1 MKYTTID
8 VDKIELKDDRFRIS
22 YFLPHQGLIESIKTA
37 GLINPPVLSYREKI
51 PVIIS
56 GWRRVFA
63 CRKLSFK
70 SIPVFISEE
79 TDDLEAF
86 KLTVYENLSIRKYSI
101 VEKAE
106 IVKKIKGF
114 GAGEEE
120 IVRKYLPLLDIP
132 PLLKYLHPYLKIA
145 EFELELKKLI
155 HSRNTDFNVLKLMI
169 EFSPPE
175 RMLLMP
181 YILPLGKNKQRA
193 LVTTIYELSRKE
205 EMSVADILSLPD
217 VGKIS
222 EDEKLSSLQKA
233 ERLCSLLEAKR
244 NPVLNSWNN
253 AFDKVLKGLNISS
266 GIVVTPSAFYEKE
279 DISLN
284 FSFKNRKEFINKLS
298 ELQKIADK
306 NGFSGLFK
314 NPSDD

>member
-8 VDKIELKDDRFRIS
+8 LHKIELKDERFRIS
-22 YFLPHQGLIESIKTA
+22 YFVSHQDLIESIRTA
-37 GLINPPVLSYREKI
+37 SLINPPVLSFRRER
-51 PVIIS
+51 PVIVS
-56 GWRRVFA
+56 GWRRVLA
-63 CRKLSFK
+63 CKKLSFK
-70 SIPVFISEE
+70 SIPVFISGEM
-79 TDDLEAF
+79 DDLKAF
-86 KLTVYENLSIRKYSI
+86 ELTVYENLSIRKYSI

-106 IVKKIKGF
+106 VLKKIKGF
-114 GAGEEE
+114 GAVEKE

-132 PLLKYLHPYLKIA
+132 PLIKYLDPYLKIA

-155 HSRNTDFNVLKLMI
+155 HSRNTDFNVLKLLA

-175 RMLLMP
+175 RTLLLP
-181 YILPLGKNKQRA
+181 YILPLGKNKQRT

-222 EDEKLSSLQKA
+222 EDEKLSPLQKA
-233 ERLCSLLEAKR
+233 ERLCFLLEAKR

-253 AFDKVLKGLNISS
+253 AFDKVLKELNISS
-266 GIVVTPSAFYEKE
+266 GIVVTPSAFFEKE

-284 FSFKNRKEFINKLS
+284 FSFKNREEFLNKLS
-298 ELQKIADK
+298 KLRKIADRK
-306 NGFSGLFK
+306 AFSGLFK

>member
-8 VDKIELKDDRFRIS
+8 LHKIELKDDRFRIS
-22 YFLPHQGLIESIKTA
+22 YFVSHQDLIESIRTA
-37 GLINPPVLSYREKI
+37 GLINPPVLSFRRER
-51 PVIIS
+51 PVIVS
-56 GWRRVFA
+56 GWRRVLA
-63 CRKLSFK
+63 CKKLSFK

-79 TDDLEAF
+79 MDDLEAF
-86 KLTVYENLSIRKYSI
+86 ELTVYENLSIRKYSI

-106 IVKKIKGF
+106 VLKKIKGF
-114 GAGEEE
+114 GAGEKE

-132 PLLKYLHPYLKIA
+132 PLLKYLDPYLKIA

-155 HSRNTDFNVLKLMI
+155 HSRNTDFNVLKLLA

-175 RMLLMP
+175 RTLLLP
-181 YILPLGKNKQRA
+181 YILPLGKNKQRT

-222 EDEKLSSLQKA
+222 EDEKLSPLQKA
-233 ERLCSLLEAKR
+233 ERLCFLLEAKR
-244 NPVLNSWNN
+244 YPVLNSWNN
-253 AFDKVLKGLNISS
+253 AFDKVLKELNISS
-266 GIVVTPSAFYEKE
+266 GIVVTPSAFFEKE

-284 FSFKNRKEFINKLS
+284 FRFKNREEFLNKLS
-298 ELQKIADK
+298 KLRKIADSK
-306 NGFSGLFK
+306 SFSGLFK

>member
-22 YFLPHQGLIESIKTA
+22 YFLPHQGLIEPIKTA

-106 IVKKIKGF
+106 IVKKIKG
-114 GAGEEE
+114 
-120 IVRKYLPLLDIP
+120 
-132 PLLKYLHPYLKIA
+132 
-145 EFELELKKLI
+145 
-155 HSRNTDFNVLKLMI
+155 
-169 EFSPPE
+169 
-175 RMLLMP
+175 
-181 YILPLGKNKQRA
+181 
-193 LVTTIYELSRKE
+193 
-205 EMSVADILSLPD
+205 
-217 VGKIS
+217 
-222 EDEKLSSLQKA
+222 
-233 ERLCSLLEAKR
+233 
-244 NPVLNSWNN
+244 LN
-253 AFDKVLKGLNISS
+253 
-266 GIVVTPSAFYEKE
+266 
-279 DISLN
+279 
-284 FSFKNRKEFINKLS
+284 
-298 ELQKIADK
+298 
-306 NGFSGLFK
+306 
-314 NPSDD
+314 

>member
-8 VDKIELKDDRFRIS
+8 LHKIELKDERFRIS
-22 YFLPHQGLIESIKTA
+22 YFVSHQDLIESIRTA
-37 GLINPPVLSYREKI
+37 GLINPPVLSFRRER
-51 PVIIS
+51 PVIVS
-56 GWRRVFA
+56 GWRRVLA
-63 CRKLSFK
+63 CKKLSFK
-70 SIPVFISEE
+70 SIPVFISGEM
-79 TDDLEAF
+79 DDLKAF
-86 KLTVYENLSIRKYSI
+86 ELTVYENLSIRKYSI

-106 IVKKIKGF
+106 VLKKIKGF
-114 GAGEEE
+114 GAGEKE

-132 PLLKYLHPYLKIA
+132 PLIKYLDPYLKIA

-155 HSRNTDFNVLKLMI
+155 HSRNTDFNVLKLLA

-175 RMLLMP
+175 RTLLLP
-181 YILPLGKNKQRA
+181 YILPLGKNKQRT

-205 EMSVADILSLPD
+205 EMSVAAILSLPD

-222 EDEKLSSLQKA
+222 EDEKLSPLQKA
-233 ERLCSLLEAKR
+233 ERLCFLLEAKR

-253 AFDKVLKGLNISS
+253 AFDKVLKELNISS
-266 GIVVTPSAFYEKE
+266 GIVVTPSAFFEKE

-284 FSFKNRKEFINKLS
+284 FSFKNREEFLNKLS
-298 ELQKIADK
+298 KLRKIADRK
-306 NGFSGLFK
+306 AFSGLFK

>member
-8 VDKIELKDDRFRIS
+8 LHRIELKDDRFRIS
-22 YFLPHQGLIESIKTA
+22 YFVSMEDLIESIRTT
-37 GLINPPVLSYREKI
+37 GLINPPVLSFREER
-51 PVIIS
+51 PVIVS
-56 GWRRVFA
+56 GWRRVLA

-70 SIPVFISEE
+70 SIPVFISGEM
-79 TDDLEAF
+79 DDLEAF
-86 KLTVYENLSIRKYSI
+86 ELTVYENLSIRKYSI
-101 VEKAE
+101 MEKAE
-106 IVKKIKGF
+106 ILKKIKGF
-114 GAGEEE
+114 GAGEKE

-132 PLLKYLHPYLKIA
+132 PLLKYLDPYLKIA

-155 HSRNTDFNVLKLMI
+155 HSRNTDFIVLKLLAG
-169 EFSPPE
+169 FSSPE
-175 RMLLMP
+175 RTLLLP
-181 YILPLGKNKQRA
+181 YILPLGKNKQRD
-193 LVTTIYELSRKE
+193 LITTIYELSRKE
-205 EMSVADILSLPD
+205 GMRVTDILSLPD

-222 EDEKLSSLQKA
+222 DDEKLSPLQKA
-233 ERLCSLLEAKR
+233 ERLCSLLENKR

-266 GIVVTPSAFYEKE
+266 GIVVTPSVFYEKE

-284 FSFKNRKEFINKLS
+284 FSFKTREEFLKKLS

>member
-1 MKYTTID
+1 MKFTNID
-8 VDKIELKDDRFRIS
+8 INEIDIKDDRFRIS
-22 YFLPHQGLIESIKTA
+22 YFVSLEDLIESIKTA
-37 GLINPPVLSYREKI
+37 GLINPPVLSFRGER
-51 PVIIS
+51 PVIVS
-56 GWRRVFA
+56 GWRRVLA

-79 TDDLEAF
+79 MDDLEAF
-86 KLTVYENLSIRKYSI
+86 KLAVYENISIRKYSI

-106 IVKKIKGF
+106 VLKKIKGF

-132 PLLKYLHPYLKIA
+132 PLLKYLDPYLKIA

-155 HSRNTDFNVLKLMI
+155 HSRNTDFNVLQLLA

-175 RMLLMP
+175 RTLLLP

-205 EMSVADILSLPD
+205 EMSAADILSLPD

-222 EDEKLSSLQKA
+222 EDEKLSPLLKA
-233 ERLCSLLEAKR
+233 ERLCFLLEAKR

-266 GIVVTPSAFYEKE
+266 GIVVTPSAFFEKE
-279 DISLN
+279 NISLN
-284 FSFKNRKEFINKLS
+284 FSFKNREEFLKKLS
-298 ELQKIADK
+298 ELRKIADSK
-306 NGFSGLFK
+306 SFSGLFK
-314 NPSDD
+314 HFSDD

>member
-8 VDKIELKDDRFRIS
+8 LHKIELKDERFRIS
-22 YFLPHQGLIESIKTA
+22 YFVSHQDLIESIRTA
-37 GLINPPVLSYREKI
+37 SLINPPVLSFRRER
-51 PVIIS
+51 PVIVS
-56 GWRRVFA
+56 GWRRVLA
-63 CRKLSFK
+63 CKKLSFK
-70 SIPVFISEE
+70 SIPVFISGEM
-79 TDDLEAF
+79 DDLKAF
-86 KLTVYENLSIRKYSI
+86 ELTVYENLSIRKYSI

-106 IVKKIKGF
+106 VLKKIKGF
-114 GAGEEE
+114 GAGEKE

-132 PLLKYLHPYLKIA
+132 PLIKYLDPYLKIA

-155 HSRNTDFNVLKLMI
+155 HSRNTDFNVLKLLA

-175 RMLLMP
+175 RTLLLP
-181 YILPLGKNKQRA
+181 YILPLGKNKQRT

-222 EDEKLSSLQKA
+222 EDEKLSPLQKA
-233 ERLCSLLEAKR
+233 ERLCFLLEAKR

-253 AFDKVLKGLNISS
+253 AFDKVLKELNISS
-266 GIVVTPSAFYEKE
+266 GIVVTPSAFFEKE

-284 FSFKNRKEFINKLS
+284 FSFKNREEFLNKLS
-298 ELQKIADK
+298 KLRKIADRK
-306 NGFSGLFK
+306 AFSGLFK